1 MNGSRK
7 NENSWRR
14 GAPPFFKVRL
24 WDSILQTLH
33 SIVMQKTYGI
43 SIYEKWQNACR
54 ISIYKSDKSF
64 RTTLIFFLDKIL
76 IRDYNNY
83 TEPFKVYTLF
93 VEKYIN
99 NL

>member
-1 MNGSRK
+1 MVFLYMKS
-7 NENSWRR
+7 
-14 GAPPFFKVRL
+14 
-24 WDSILQTLH
+24 D
-33 SIVMQKTYGI
+33 KTPVVFL
-43 SIYEKWQNACR
+43 
-54 ISIYKSDKSF
+54 YKSDKSF